1 MRNIFMPKI
10 AVLLLCT
17 TTLGIASAASAQD
30 AVVEDRFKPR
40 VYGSIAPPQQAIYYE
55 TEAERKEA
63 ARALAE
69 TIRIAQSVPEGT
81 EMATVIYD
89 GEVYTSSH
97 DANSDDYNRL
107 MREAES
113 VRIYQGRNSR
123 MMDDDT
129 QIAPRPS
136 EVILQAPLEEIPLFE
151 SNAPVVLA
159 NTNQPYSISHAI
171 VKGDTLY
178 NLSKRYDVS
187 MDDIRSTNNIYGNDI
202 TIGEVVYIPVT
213 QPSYTNSPVYAEPSQ
228 QPYIMSEP
236 QIRNVDVDTGFIYA
250 VLPKDTLYSISR
262 TTCTD
267 VKDLV
272 AVNGITNPDS
282 LKPGQRLSLP
292 SNHCLTR

>member
-187 MDDIRSTNNIYGNDI
+187 MDDIRSTK
-202 TIGEVVYIPVT
+202 
-213 QPSYTNSPVYAEPSQ
+213 A
-228 QPYIMSEP
+228 
-236 QIRNVDVDTGFIYA
+236 
-250 VLPKDTLYSISR
+250 LLYKR
-262 TTCTD
+262 G
-267 VKDLV
+267 VKYRFD
-272 AVNGITNPDS
+272 APFRCIHSNPDYIAVKRIAQ
-282 LKPGQRLSLP
+282 LVQFLLNRYLE
-292 SNHCLTR
+292 RVFI